1 MSFSMSF
8 STGGYG
14 YNNNYHHNR
23 HHHHHHHHGFSGNYG
38 LRQGMPMPMYVP
50 SSNYGCYPNMG
61 MYGNMSTGMIG
72 YPQYGYCNPN
82 SRYNEMVGGVA
93 GGTLGAGFGGLLGL
107 GLSDGDPGWGLVGT
121 LLGAGLGYSAGRNLG
136 SGRY

>member
-1 MSFSMSF
+1 
-8 STGGYG
+8 
-14 YNNNYHHNR
+14 
-23 HHHHHHHHGFSGNYG
+23 
-38 LRQGMPMPMYVP
+38 MPMPMP
-50 SSNYGCYPNMG
+50 MPMPNFGGYHNMR